1 MPYKSV
7 FAIGDSFTRGDELA
21 DCPEQAIHPYRA
33 SFSRQTWPALIAKS
47 LNIDYSAEAVGG
59 RGNQWISF
67 ITGANSI
74 DTSDFNGTVKQD
86 TFLIV
91 NWSWFERFD
100 YIDSHRDD
108 TWWTTHPHHDN
119 KADHYFYK
127 NIDNDIWSLH
137 RNLQQMHSTIQLL
150 KQNNI
155 KFVMTC
161 LDPGYTNTLGDIRP
175 DSYGKDKIHGTE
187 ASWITAID
195 QLHKKV
201 VPHILEFDGQTFL
214 EWSHSNNFKCGPGG
228 HPLED
233 AHAAAADYILVNKL
247 HL

>member
-1 MPYKSV
+1 MLYKSV
-7 FAIGDSFTRGDELA
+7 VAVGDSFTRGDELA

-33 SFSRQTWPALIAKS
+33 SFSRQTWPALIARS

-67 ITGANSI
+67 IASGNSLE
-74 DTSDFNGTVKQD
+74 QD
-86 TFLIV
+86 TLLVV

-100 YIDSHRDD
+100 YVDSHRDD
-108 TWWTTHPHHDN
+108 TWWTIHPRHEN
-119 KADHYFYK
+119 NIDHYFYK
-127 NIDNDIWSLH
+127 HIDNDIWNLY
-137 RNLQQMHSTIQLL
+137 RNLQQMHSTIQLF

-161 LDPGYTNTLGDIRP
+161 LDPGYTNTLCDIRP
-175 DSYGKDKIHGTE
+175 DSYSRDRIFGTE
-187 ASWITAID
+187 AKWIAAID

-201 VPHILEFDGQTFL
+201 VPHILDFEGQTFL
-214 EWSHSNNFKCGPGG
+214 EWSHSNNFKCGPNG

-233 AHAAAADYILVNKL
+233 AHAAAADYLLKNKL
-247 HL
+247 HF